1 MAISKRTS
9 KRYTYL
15 YSLYDKG
22 RLVYEGISV
31 DPERRAKEH
40 KNSGKKFTRLVVKS
54 SRMKRKN
61 ALKAEKR
68 AIIKE
73 DPNITKFIKISRF
86 IVISMV
92 RRKKIPI
99 ILSIIFLLITLTIY
113 FFIPIFLNNLGFGW
127 NINTIFKG
135 YYTGDKFP
143 NESINIAI
151 LDTPI
156 ANS

>member
-1 MAISKRTS
+1 MAFSKRTR
-9 KRYTYL
+9 KRNTYL

-68 AIIKE
+68 AIIK
-73 DPNITKFIKISRF
+73 
-86 IVISMV
+86 
-92 RRKKIPI
+92 RRPKYNKVHK
-99 ILSIIFLLITLTIY
+99 
-113 FFIPIFLNNLGFGW
+113 N
-127 NINTIFKG
+127 K
-135 YYTGDKFP
+135 
-143 NESINIAI
+143 
-151 LDTPI
+151 
-156 ANS
+156 